1 MCGRM
6 TITEPERVVRKFK
19 PDVNKATL
27 DQPRFNI
34 APSQMVPALIAR
46 DGQRVLGDLQWG
58 LVPHWAEDPT
68 VGQRMINARAETV
81 AEKPAFR
88 AAFKKRRCVIAC
100 DGFYEW
106 QKSAQGKQPYYVRV
120 DGGAPFGF
128 AGLYEVWKSADDEK
142 LSTCTIITTTPNEI
156 MSPIHHRMPVI
167 LNSDDWSSWLD
178 PANDDSASLQKLLR
192 PFNAS
197 RMDAYPISTHVN
209 SPAHDDERCVQPV
222 GLK

>member
-6 TITEPERVVRKFK
+6 TITDPERVVEKFK
-19 PDVNKATL
+19 PDSSKATL
-27 DQPRFNI
+27 DRPRYNI
-34 APSQMVPALIAR
+34 APAQRVPAMIMMKSK
-46 DGQRVLGDLQWG
+46 RVLGDLKWG
-58 LVPHWAEDPT
+58 LVPSWAKDSAI
-68 VGQRMINARAETV
+68 GNSMINARAETV

-128 AGLYEVWKSADDEK
+128 AGLYEVWKSADNEK

-167 LNSDDWSSWLD
+167 LNPDDWSSWLD